1 MKGRKCFSPQ
11 IIFDGELAQKL
22 SLNISFDTIDR
33 TGRRRTDLECIA
45 NATRMARELT
55 DNDFRIIL
63 QEGIHKWP

>member
-45 NATRMARELT
+45 NVTRMDRELT
-55 DNDFRIIL
+55 DTDFRIIL